1 MGQFPSAHARGPE
14 SGFRVWGSHTLDI
27 TRLSNVPPSNSL
39 KGVRQG
45 TISGSSI
52 GVSKGDSR
60 SLDDYGSYSPKKVL
74 LLSFGIELGDETWC
88 SVI

>member
-14 SGFRVWGSHTLDI
+14 SRFRVWGSHTLDI
-27 TRLSNVPPSNSL
+27 TGLSNVPQSNFL

-45 TISGSSI
+45 IIYWSSI

-60 SLDDYGSYSPKKVL
+60 SLDYGSYSPKKVL
-74 LLSFGIELGDETWC
+74 LLNFRVQNRHS
-88 SVI
+88 